1 MRKLS
6 ISLLTSLIAL
16 GLLCTSNTNAM
27 KYTVD
32 GDTSIAIPDGTY
44 AWITIKRCDEC
55 EPIEFKRW
63 STWCFINTIW
73 WEDWVP
79 HIECTKS
86 YWDSNEHTV
95 TVTST
100 NNYTFSTLYLSNA
113 NVKNITNFAWFENI
127 WNLYLTRNPW
137 LSLWTNTFS
146 TLNSDVRIYLTN
158 NELTNFSTSVSN
170 IKWLYLNNNE
180 LDIIPSNIRSVRN
193 GNYIELSPS
202 VKWGDFNNSNNKK
215 FYLNDNPI
223 NFIDILSPTSSTL
236 TSTSINFSWFWF
248 SHEHQDW
255 NLTYTYTLTKNWQ
268 TTPISTQS
276 NYDSTQIT
284 IENLTDWTYTFEVCI
299 DNITTPNICKKKE
312 NFSVSL
318 PRSLSITKPAQN
330 GTEIDSSDYTFE
342 WNWSHPYLDKF
353 CYTLSKDWW
362 WYTTKS
368 DCTTSKSLLVTDL
381 VEGNYT
387 LNVAMQNSESIQLGS
402 SVSRTFKVNYN
413 RSLNIPNINTITQ
426 KEHTFTWNWTA
437 EDFNNYTYSLDG
449 TTNWY
454 HTSDTITNNNFTVS
468 NLIDWEYTLTVIMN
482 CDWETLRD
490 TQTFDVNLDRS
501 LSISSNPSWTI
512 TRNNVT
518 WVDVRVS
525 WNWDNDWF
533 SKYNYK
539 LIKNWSVYG
548 DPWTSTNKSDTKLY
562 EMLPSWT
569 YKFHI
574 DMLNSTDWII
584 TSGDVNFTIIIP
596 TTLTINIPIIDK
608 NNVTLWWTWF
618 AENFS
623 YYEYTLDR
631 RLPEIAWEDILT
643 REWWIRSGYSASF
656 TKQSLKHGNYTLTV
670 NMKDSSWNTITGKN
684 ITFQI
689 LDNLS
694 LSTEMLAWN
703 TKIFDWDTINSRSAT
718 FTRSWQSED
727 LAWFYYEISGT
738 TFKNETYKESWIQT
752 SGIDWELYKAGN
764 WSISLS
770 NLQTGKYKFTVK
782 MLAWDSID
790 TAFHEKSIEFYVK
803 VPATLT
809 IISPKEWATLTS
821 SRVNFSWTWYNDEI
835 TRYEYN
841 ISKVWD
847 IINQDQNNIV
857 PKTSTSFSRDL
868 ANWNYVLT
876 VWISSWWNLVAEDS
890 VQFTVAVPPKVSWWS
905 SWKSH
910 YTNNLKL
917 SLWNDSP
924 AANEWIKL
932 IVKIDNTYVW
942 KVTFP
947 RLQHYSSDTEK
958 REDIPVTSKNYIS
971 DYSDDAKL
979 WYIKFASDEDWR
991 KDLEQFIKF
1000 SKNWYYRIFAEDK
1013 DWYDTYIEFKVSN
1026 KTAQTPNV
1034 TENKDTPTNNNIN
1047 TIIQKYIPDISKPID
1062 TAEEVYIAR
1071 SCKKYTIQYS
1081 DSLNVYTSPNLNL
1094 SEYFIS
1100 KEYFKR
1106 YVDSKNKYQS
1116 WCPTNIWWISTN
1128 YADRTNDNT
1137 RYTAPNG
1144 KVYFITWRD
1153 WNYYSNELNKELK
1166 TPTSFRTIQELKYY
1180 IRDRNP
1186 LISMAA
1192 LWPTN

>member
-1 MRKLS
+1 MKKTIRLAT
-6 ISLLTSLIAL
+6 LTAIIFACLWFLFWTTYAEDWLAVTIFSP
-16 GLLCTSNTNAM
+16 TNAE
-27 KYTVD
+27 
-32 GDTSIAIPDGTY
+32 
-44 AWITIKRCDEC
+44 ITWNDNILFSFEWSYPSTHLFTNYQYEIRRVRDSRIIKQ
-55 EPIEFKRW
+55 K
-63 STWCFINTIW
+63 TITESW
-73 WEDWVP
+73 FQSFTENLEDWM
-79 HIECTKS
+79 
-86 YWDSNEHTV
+86 
-95 TVTST
+95 
-100 NNYTFSTLYLSNA
+100 YTFA
-113 NVKNITNFAWFENI
+113 V
-127 WNLYLTRNPW
+127 
-137 LSLWTNTFS
+137 
-146 TLNSDVRIYLTN
+146 TLNTTN
-158 NELTNFSTSVSN
+158 E
-170 IKWLYLNNNE
+170 
-180 LDIIPSNIRSVRN
+180 
-193 GNYIELSPS
+193 
-202 VKWGDFNNSNNKK
+202 
-215 FYLNDNPI
+215 
-223 NFIDILSPTSSTL
+223 
-236 TSTSINFSWFWF
+236 WF
-248 SHEHQDW
+248 SPYKKESRWFIVVDDV
-255 NLTYTYTLTKNWQ
+255 LL
-268 TTPISTQS
+268 S
-276 NYDSTQIT
+276 
-284 IENLTDWTYTFEVCI
+284 
-299 DNITTPNICKKKE
+299 ITTPRNNQEINSISQTFTREWQANTFDHYEYEIIHDNWNYYYSWRAENINDNSISRDNLIDWWYTFNVKMYYKWWEKYLSDSRRF
-312 NFSVSL
+312 NVDL
-318 PRSLSITKPAQN
+318 RGSLSITKPAQN

-387 LNVAMQNSESIQLGS
+387 LNVAMQNSEGIQLGS

-413 RSLNIPNINTITQ
+413 RSLNIPNINTVTQ

-643 REWWIRSGYSASF
+643 HEWWIRSGYSASF

-979 WYIKFASDEDWR
+979 WYIKFSSSDDWR

-1000 SKNWYYRIFAEDK
+1000 SKNWYYRIYAEDK
-1013 DWYDTYIEFKVSN
+1013 DWYDDYIEFQVSN
-1026 KTAQTPNV
+1026 KKVSTNNATTTTNTQNNTTVSNTPSNIDSV
-1034 TENKDTPTNNNIN
+1034 INQFMPEVLEQKDT
-1047 TIIQKYIPDISKPID
+1047 S
-1062 TAEEVYIAR
+1062 EEVYIAR
-1071 SCKKYTIQYS
+1071 SCKKYTIVYS
-1081 DSLNVYTSPNLNL
+1081 DSLNIYTSPNLNI
-1094 SEYFIS
+1094 SEFFMNKAYL
-1100 KEYFKR
+1100 KR
-1106 YVDSKNKYQS
+1106 YLDSKNKYQS
-1116 WCPTNIWWISTN
+1116 GCPTNIWWISTS
-1128 YADRTNDNT
+1128 YIDRTEDNT

-1144 KVYFITWRD
+1144 KVYFIIGQEWD
-1153 WNYYSNELNKELK
+1153 YYSNELNRELK
-1166 TPTSFRTIQELKYY
+1166 TPTSFKTIQELKYY

-1186 LISMAA
+1186 LINMAT
-1192 LWPTN
+1192 LWPVN